1 MTRGGGLRP
10 GLTRKTPAWRG
21 GAFAVGAVLMLWAVA
36 LVTDGAVSLIGLRG
50 SLLGLLVG
58 LVLSVP
64 YGRAWLAGRAP
75 EAQPPGDPLVPAAEV
90 RPEAGATYIVLT
102 EGRRRSGV
110 RSKELTPGWYLLY
123 TVLWRAPTLLG
134 DYALSGIW
142 TAVAAATGRESAPRR
157 ADDAEPDLPEPS
169 RIEF

>member
-10 GLTRKTPAWRG
+10 GPARKTSAWRG
-21 GAFAVGAVLMLWAVA
+21 GAFAVGAVLMLWALA
-36 LVTDGAVSLIGLRG
+36 LITDGAISLIGLRG
-50 SLLGLLVG
+50 SILGLLVG
-58 LVLSVP
+58 LALSVP

-75 EAQPPGDPLVPAAEV
+75 EARPPGDVLVPAAEV
-90 RPEAGATYIVLT
+90 HPEGGATYIVLA
-102 EGRRRSGV
+102 EGRRRPGV
-110 RSKELTPGWYLLY
+110 RAKELTPGWYLLY
-123 TVLWRAPTLLG
+123 SVFWRAPTYLG

-157 ADDAEPDLPEPS
+157 PDDVEPDLPEPS